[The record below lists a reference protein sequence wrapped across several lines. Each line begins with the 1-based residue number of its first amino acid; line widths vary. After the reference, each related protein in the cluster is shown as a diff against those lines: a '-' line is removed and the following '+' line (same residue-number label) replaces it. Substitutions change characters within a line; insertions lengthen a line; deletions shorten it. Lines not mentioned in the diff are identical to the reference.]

1 MKTAIFEYID
11 ACALV
16 RETEE
21 EIQALEKRM
30 SVAHDRVAGSMPEFP
45 YAATHF
51 NVSGIAGDF
60 RDMEKIEEEKRKL
73 EELKESAEKKKL
85 EAEAEMNLAPLRMR
99 RVIRYRV
106 FQGMS
111 WEQVAEC
118 MGKGATGESIR
129 KEFDRFVK
137 K

>member
-1 MKTAIFEYID
+1 MKKSIFEYMD

-16 RETEE
+16 KEAEE
-21 EIQALEKRM
+21 EIRALEKRM
-30 SVAHDRVAGSMPEFP
+30 SVVHDRVTGSMPEFP

-60 RDMEKIEEEKRKL
+60 RDVEKIEEEKRKL

-85 EAEAEMNLAPLRMR
+85 EAEAEMNLAPMRMR
-99 RVIRYRV
+99 RLIRYRV

-111 WEQVAEC
+111 WEQVAER

-129 KEFDRFVK
+129 KEFNRFLK

>member
-1 MKTAIFEYID
+1 MKSPILEYMD

-16 RETEE
+16 KEMAED
-21 EIQALEKRM
+21 ILALEKRLT
-30 SVAHDRVAGSMPEFP
+30 VVHDRVSGSMPEFP

-60 RDMEKIEEEKRKL
+60 GDLEKIEEEKRRL
-73 EELKESAEKKKL
+73 EDLKQKAERKKL
-85 EAEAEMNLAPLRMR
+85 EAEAEMNMAPIRIQR
-99 RVIRYRV
+99 IIRYRV
-106 FQGMS
+106 FQGLP
-111 WEQVAEC
+111 WEQVAEH
-118 MGKGATGESIR
+118 MGNGATGESVR

>member
-1 MKTAIFEYID
+1 MKTAIFEYMD

-16 RETEE
+16 KEAEE

-30 SVAHDRVAGSMPEFP
+30 SIVHDRVSGSMPEFP

-60 RDMEKIEEEKRKL
+60 EDVEKIEEEKRKL
-73 EELKESAEKKKL
+73 EELKEKAKEKKL
-85 EAEAEMNLAPLRMR
+85 EAEAEMNLAPMRMR

-111 WEQVAEC
+111 WEQVAER
-118 MGKGATGESIR
+118 MGNGVTGESIR